1 MATMERR
8 RFSVDDYY
16 RMAAEGVLGSQ
27 ERVELIDG
35 EVVVMS
41 PIGPRHAACVTS
53 ATREL
58 LRVVGDI
65 ALVRPGNPVR
75 LNTFNEPQPDFTV
88 VRPRADLYA
97 SSHPGPTDVMLVV
110 EISDSSLAY
119 DRGVKARLYAQWG
132 LVEYWL
138 ADLNAERVWIYSSP
152 EDGTYQTV
160 EERQPGEALA
170 PSLLPGCVVSVDAFL
185 LASNPI

>member
-1 MATMERR
+1 MATMERK

-16 RMAAEGVLGSQ
+16 RMAEEGILSSQ

-58 LRVVGDI
+58 VRVVGDNG
-65 ALVRPGNPVR
+65 LVRPGNPVR
-75 LNTFNEPQPDFTV
+75 LSTFNEPQPDFTV
-88 VRPRADLYA
+88 VRPRADLYS
-97 SSHPGPTDVMLVV
+97 SSHPEPTDVMLVV

-152 EDGTYQTV
+152 KNGTYRTL
-160 EERQPGEALA
+160 EERRRGETLAL
-170 PSLLPGCVVSVDAFL
+170 SLLPACVVSVDAFL
-185 LASNPI
+185 LASNPT

>member
-1 MATMERR
+1 MVERK

-16 RMAAEGVLGSQ
+16 RMAEEGILSQQ

-58 LRVVGDI
+58 VRIVGDA

-75 LNTFNEPQPDFTV
+75 LNAFNEPQPDFTL

-97 SSHPGPTDVMLVV
+97 SGHPGPNDVMLVV
-110 EISDSSLAY
+110 EISESSLAY
-119 DRGVKARLYAQWG
+119 DRGVKAALYAEWG
-132 LVEYWL
+132 LVEYWV
-138 ADLNAERVWIYSSP
+138 ADLKTDRMWIYCSP
-152 EDGTYQTV
+152 ENGTYQTV
-160 EERQPGEALA
+160 DERRQGDTIA
-170 PSLLPGCVVSVDAFL
+170 PSLLPACAVTVDAFL
-185 LASNPI
+185 IA